1 MSPVRRVVVAR
12 HGDTFAPGE
21 APRRIG
27 ARSDPPLTACGR
39 GQARA
44 LGEAFR
50 AADWTFDRVLCGPL
64 ARARETA
71 EAAGYRAEVAHWLN
85 EIDHGPDE
93 DRAEADVR
101 ARLGAAALAAWDTG
115 SVPPDGWRVSAEVR
129 LACWRGFL
137 LAPGEGSALLVTSA
151 GAARFAPLSLGVLP
165 SPEVGPAGGVK
176 LRTGAFGLFE
186 DGVLA
191 AWDVRPEGE

>member
-27 ARSDPPLTACGR
+27 ARSDPSLTARGR
-39 GQARA
+39 DQARA
-44 LGEAFR
+44 LGKAFR
-50 AADWTFDRVLCGPL
+50 AAGWAFDRVLCGPL
-64 ARARETA
+64 TRARETA
-71 EAAGYRAEVAHWLN
+71 DAAGWRAEVAHWLN

-93 DRAEADVR
+93 GRAEADVR
-101 ARLGAAALAAWDTG
+101 ARLGADALAAWDAG
-115 SVPPDGWRVSAEVR
+115 SVPPEGWRVSRDAR

-137 LAPGEGSALLVTSA
+137 LAPDEGSALLVTSA
-151 GAARFAPLSLGVLP
+151 GAARFAPLSLGA
-165 SPEVGPAGGVK
+165 GPAGGAK

-186 DGVLA
+186 DGMLA
-191 AWDVRPEGE
+191 AWDVRPGEDGT